1 MVVGEDVALGIE
13 HHARTDTARAIRLV
27 SRLRKR
33 VALAATRRC
42 GDGND
47 RGQRLGR
54 NGLGQRGVLGI
65 NRNLLRRRTRSA
77 RRHGILAA
85 TDIERATHNECDDQ
99 QGTTCAAGECRNEDR
114 QLFGLGLDHRVLVHD
129 LRTAQRLAGLCVI
142 GLHVGNVATGRRRLH
157 LHARLLLSLAGIANI
172 LGTLGIVLAHS
183 CDPFVK

>member
-1 MVVGEDVALGIE
+1 VIVGEDVALGIE
-13 HHARTDTARAIRLV
+13 HNARTDAARVVRLIG
-27 SRLRKR
+27 RLRKR
-33 VALAATRRC
+33 AILAAARSG

-47 RGQRLGR
+47 GGQGLGR
-54 NGLGQRGVLGI
+54 NGLGQRGVLGVD
-65 NRNLLRRRTRSA
+65 RNLLRRRTRSA

-85 TDIERATHNECDDQ
+85 TDIERAAHNERNDQ
-99 QGTTCAAGECRNEDR
+99 QGATGATGECRNKDR

-142 GLHVGNVATGRRRLH
+142 GLHVGNVAAGRRRLH